1 MIFKEGTIV
10 EGEVMGEKFIGA
22 VVYVKEL
29 PLEKDKKAPVE
40 IFKVIFQNDMTNTA
54 VYGSAIPNWALA
66 SEEPE
71 RETHL
76 IVGKHCPWEVKPV

>member
-10 EGEVMGEKFIGA
+10 EGDFKGEKFIGA

-40 IFKVIFQNDMTNTA
+40 IFKVIFQN
-54 VYGSAIPNWALA
+54 
-66 SEEPE
+66 
-71 RETHL
+71 
-76 IVGKHCPWEVKPV
+76 

>member
-54 VYGSAIPNWALA
+54 VYGSAIPNWAIDA
-66 SEEPE
+66 QRPE

-76 IVGKHCPWEVKPV
+76 IVGSGPHEVHPL